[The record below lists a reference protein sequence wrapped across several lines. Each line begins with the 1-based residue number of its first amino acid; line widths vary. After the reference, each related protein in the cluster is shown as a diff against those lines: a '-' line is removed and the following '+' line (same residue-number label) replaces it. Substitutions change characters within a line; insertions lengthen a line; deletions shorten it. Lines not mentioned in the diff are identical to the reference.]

1 MQRKVVHPNTNPRP
15 AGVSAVAGQTAKSP
29 SQLRLVTPRP
39 DDDARYRM
47 LFENSLD
54 GVVLSCPDGQVLEV
68 NSAGCEMFGRT
79 ADEIRLIGRAGLL
92 DLEDPRLTSF
102 LEQRERTGKATGE
115 LHGKHSDGTKFPIE
129 VSAVDFL
136 DAHGQARSCI
146 IFRDITERTKSERA
160 LQRSRERLR
169 KALVRERQMAR
180 HDSLTGAYNIRAFFE
195 IAEAE
200 LLRAK
205 RYSTHYSL
213 AYFDLDNFKSINDRL
228 GHAAGDDLLVSV
240 VRAVQGAIRK
250 IDVLARLGGDEFALL
265 MPHTAPDASEV
276 VVRKIQR
283 VLRELAMKTGLPV
296 SVSIGLVSNS
306 TSELALRDMLRAAD
320 KLMYEAKHAGG
331 DRVAQSWAADAGGK
345 S

>member
-1 MQRKVVHPNTNPRP
+1 
-15 AGVSAVAGQTAKSP
+15 
-29 SQLRLVTPRP
+29 
-39 DDDARYRM
+39 M

-54 GVVLSCPDGQVLEV
+54 GVVLSRPDGQVIEV

-79 ADEIRLIGRAGLL
+79 ADEIRRIGRAGLL
-92 DLEDPRLTSF
+92 DVEDPRLTSF
-102 LEQRERTGKATGE
+102 LKQREQTGE
-115 LHGKHSDGTKFPIE
+115 AKGELQGKRKDGTKFPIE
-129 VSAVDFL
+129 VSAVDFR
-136 DAHGQARSCI
+136 DGRGQVRSCI
-146 IFRDITERTKSERA
+146 IFRDITERKESERA

-169 KALVRERQMAR
+169 KTLVRERQMAR

-200 LLRAK
+200 LIRAQ
-205 RYSTHYSL
+205 RYSTPYSL
-213 AYFDLDNFKSINDRL
+213 AYFDLDNFKSVNDQL

-283 VLRELAMKTGLPV
+283 VLRELAMKAGLPV
-296 SVSIGLVSNS
+296 SASIGLVSYS
-306 TSELALRDMLRAAD
+306 PSKLAFREVLRAAD

-331 DRVAQSWAADAGGK
+331 DRVAQSWEADARRK